1 MLELRHYLR
10 QPSSP
15 VALNDAGLPVSIR
28 GFFGRLTRGEEGDA
42 PADPADLSDCRLSAA
57 DLRMEEIRANAHAA
71 YHSAEVP
78 GTGAVDAALDVA
90 AQEIL
95 RLRHAVETYGE
106 ALKTLQVYGKEAE
119 QRAIAAQAL
128 RAVTVELK
136 SAAPIPHLRAR
147 PRA

>member
-28 GFFGRLTRGEEGDA
+28 GFFGRLTRGDEADA
-42 PADPADLSDCRLSAA
+42 PADLSDCRHSAA
-57 DLRMEEIRANAHAA
+57 EQRVQEVRANAHAA
-71 YHSAEVP
+71 YRSAEVA
-78 GTGAVDAALDVA
+78 GAGAVDAALDVA
-90 AQEIL
+90 EREIR
-95 RLRHAVETYGE
+95 RLRQAVETYGE

-128 RAVTVELK
+128 RAVAVELK
-136 SAAPIPHLRAR
+136 SADPVPHLKAR
-147 PRA
+147 HRV